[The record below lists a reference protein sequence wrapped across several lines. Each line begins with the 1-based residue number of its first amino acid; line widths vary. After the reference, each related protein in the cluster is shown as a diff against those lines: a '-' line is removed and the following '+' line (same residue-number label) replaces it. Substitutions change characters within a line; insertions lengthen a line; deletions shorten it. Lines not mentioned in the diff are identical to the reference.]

1 MKKFEVRKIQVET
14 KNGTDA
20 LNTFLKGTNQET
32 YLVKEFDNVEDAIEF
47 YKTVDV
53 DLRDMGR
60 YFLHEG
66 KCIEVNEYDV
76 DEDDDREWIGGGDWY
91 DYEIPE
97 IKE

>member
-1 MKKFEVRKIQVET
+1 MKKFEVRRIQIET
-14 KNGTDA
+14 NIVTDA
-20 LNTFLKGTNQET
+20 LNTFMKGTNQET

-66 KCIEVNEYDV
+66 KCIEVNVYDV
-76 DEDDDREWIGGGDWY
+76 DVDGDREWIGGGDWY